1 MLGIGCRRGK
11 PLEEL
16 EQAAVSAAQKAGIKM
31 EDIGTIASMTLSRT
45 KKGFCS
51 SVENIR

>member
-16 EQAAVSAAQKAGIKM
+16 EQAAERLKAGIKM
-31 EDIGTIASMTLSRT
+31 EDIDD
-45 KKGFCS
+45 
-51 SVENIR
+51 SVHRP